1 LFRHF
6 FVVILGWGGY
16 AKLDEFGMISHEEKS
31 WITAQANWIVGETKT
46 YTSVPLTVPE
56 DGKTIGFAMSKL
68 TCDDG
73 KRLVNHPCFC
83 VRAGLILA
91 A

>member
-1 LFRHF
+1 
-6 FVVILGWGGY
+6 VYKVEVY
-16 AKLDEFGMISHEEKS
+16 ARVRRAVQVDGMSVRQAAREFGV
-31 WITAQANWIVGETKT
+31 AR
-46 YTSVPLTVPE
+46 
-56 DGKTIGFAMSKL
+56 KTIRRML
-68 TCDDG
+68 EYC